1 MTVNAT
7 EPEVNLSRP
16 EFCVAE
22 FPQKGET
29 ICQNADRRVTDS
41 LEKEATD
48 GGKVELWSV
57 TEPTDIQSTARC
69 SQKRNES

>member
-29 ICQNADRRVTDS
+29 ICQNADRQVTDS

-48 GGKVELWSV
+48 GGKEESLSV
-57 TEPTDIQSTARC
+57 TEPTVIQSTDQC
-69 SQKRNES
+69 SPKHSES